1 MDRVRRRRPLRLVP
15 VLLALGAASGCA
27 YLEGDSAELEP
38 IPTDTTTAITDGA
51 ADDTTTVASAPA
63 DTLTV
68 PPTTTSTTTSS
79 TTTTIPPPLGV
90 DELILGERGI
100 GSALFGAAPD
110 GVVSYITS
118 VLGSPTDDTGWID
131 PSTFYACSGTTVRRV
146 EWGVLAVV
154 FSDDSPLASGRA
166 HFVSFSYGAVD
177 RLGDEPQ
184 GLRTTVGVELGSS
197 VADLLAA
204 YPDAVLDEGDPSVD
218 LPPGFFVSDGLR
230 GLLTGVDADDLV
242 IVVFGG
248 TGCQA

>member
-1 MDRVRRRRPLRLVP
+1 MP
-15 VLLALGAASGCA
+15 VLLALGAATGCA
-27 YLEGDSAELEP
+27 YLEGDGADLEP
-38 IPTDTTTAITDGA
+38 IPSESTPMTSDGAGVTTTPAPATGDTT
-51 ADDTTTVASAPA
+51 
-63 DTLTV
+63 TV

-90 DELILGERGI
+90 DELILGDRGI

-110 GVVSYITS
+110 GVISYITS

-131 PSTFYACSGTTVRRV
+131 PSAFYACSGTTVRRV
-146 EWGVLAVV
+146 EWGVLSVV

-166 HFVSFSYGAVD
+166 HLVSFTYGAVD

-184 GLRTTVGVELGSS
+184 GLRTTAEIELGST
-197 VADLLAA
+197 VARLKAA
-204 YPDAVLDEGDPSVD
+204 HPDVVLDEGDPAVD
-218 LPPGFFVSDGLR
+218 IPPGFFVSDGLR
-230 GLLTGVDADDLV
+230 GLLTGVEDDDLV

>member
-1 MDRVRRRRPLRLVP
+1 M
-15 VLLALGAASGCA
+15 LLALGAATGCA
-27 YLEGDSAELEP
+27 YLEGDSADLEP
-38 IPTDTTTAITDGA
+38 IPSDSTTVATDGA
-51 ADDTTTVASAPA
+51 GTVATTTVVPATDDTT
-63 DTLTV
+63 TV

-110 GVVSYITS
+110 GVISYLTS
-118 VLGSPTDDTGWID
+118 VLGSPTDDTGWVD
-131 PSTFYACSGTTVRRV
+131 PSAFYACSGTTVRRV

-184 GLRTTVGVELGSS
+184 GLRTTAGVELGSS
-197 VADLLAA
+197 VTDLLAA
-204 YPDAVLDEGDPSVD
+204 HPDAVLDEGDPSVD
-218 LPPGFFVSDGLR
+218 LPPGFFVSEGLR
-230 GLLTGVDADDLV
+230 GLLTGVDDDDLV